1 MMIQHFYAHS
11 NGSYH
16 ESLKYSDKFYLFS
29 CRHTS
34 SNSFFMMVI
43 IINNLRD
50 ASNREYDLMALIE
63 CSYMWAWIMC
73 LETINVL
80 FTDM

>member
-1 MMIQHFYAHS
+1 MMIQHFYAHR

-16 ESLKYSDKFYLFS
+16 ESLKYFDKFYIFN

-34 SNSFFMMVI
+34 SNSCFMMVI

-50 ASNREYDLMALIE
+50 ASNREYDLMTLIE
-63 CSYMWAWIMC
+63 CIYMWAWIMC
-73 LETINVL
+73 LETIKVL